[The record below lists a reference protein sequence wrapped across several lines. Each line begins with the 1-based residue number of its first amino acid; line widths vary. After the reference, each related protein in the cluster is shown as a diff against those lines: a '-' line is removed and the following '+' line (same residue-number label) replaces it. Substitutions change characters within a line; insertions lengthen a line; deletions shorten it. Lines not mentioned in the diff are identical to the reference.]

1 MSDGAWAWSPSH
13 PAVLLGDLC
22 PRRSARTLKH
32 VAACS
37 KSSRP
42 FEATCTKK
50 IMPIIKKKG
59 KFFEAEMMVPRE
71 EMFASFGCCMSSIA
85 RTGRAMAVYE
95 FDFKY
100 FAPLKRGDKFVVM
113 MRIAQIKGVRMLIEY
128 FIETLPERKVS
139 IHVRGTW
146 SPPCDH
152 EYVMHY

>member
-1 MSDGAWAWSPSH
+1 MNSPAPSASRSMSDGAWAWSPSH

-22 PRRSARTLKH
+22 PRRSARTLKR

-59 KFFEAEMMVPRE
+59 KFFEAEMMVRDCDDVNQYGVVNDTMYACYIEKARE

-100 FAPLKRGDKFVVM
+100 FAPLK
-113 MRIAQIKGVRMLIEY
+113 VRM
-128 FIETLPERKVS
+128 
-139 IHVRGTW
+139 
-146 SPPCDH
+146 
-152 EYVMHY
+152 